1 MPLSTIIKAF
11 KMFYLLLCYV
21 TSLFSLACHLVWL
34 FCTMAS
40 TGIPWATFLLI
51 IVCIGSK
58 FVKLKSPCNKY
69 LHKLFGDDN
78 SCELSKTLFWPI
90 AHRGASFDAPE
101 NSAAA
106 LKKVNQFLFVLFFII
121 FVQSFFILVCSPKL
135 WYGYARSRYN

>member
-1 MPLSTIIKAF
+1 MTLSTIIKAL

-21 TSLFSLACHLVWL
+21 SSLFSLVCHLLWL

-58 FVKLKSPCNKY
+58 FVKLKSPSNKY
-69 LHKLFGDDN
+69 LLTLFGDDN
-78 SCELSKTLFWPI
+78 SYELSKTLFWPI
-90 AHRGASFDAPE
+90 ANRAAFFDAPE

-106 LKKVNQFLFVLFFII
+106 LKKV
-121 FVQSFFILVCSPKL
+121 
-135 WYGYARSRYN
+135 R